1 MYFIDFLK
9 KVFNLKNIGIIIW
22 IIINLFIIISFLL
35 LKKGV
40 SNTSEAVEVLIK
52 GIVIYEVFV
61 TLALSP
67 IGEMIFRLINGCKK
81 ISNPVM
87 SNRLMSLFNEVYEK
101 AKLKDP
107 DLSEKIKLYIVDQSY
122 PNAFALGRNTVCI
135 TSGLLY
141 LNDDEIKGIFAHEF
155 AHLLN
160 KDTDTILLIYV
171 GNLTALIMFMLLRGI
186 LFIVGEAFS
195 ENDLSTTKFNITYTT
210 IIGLYAKLGITL
222 VNYSSENREFEAD
235 KFAYDLGYGKELRD
249 ALKKLQIEKIK
260 PLGFVANLMSTHPET
275 YLRIEKLNRY
285 LSKVLDRNSSKSI
298 NESLNTEVNTN
309 NIKNKPINNGII
321 FIDENIENIEKNI
334 NYQKIKNKKIN
345 ILDNSTKKNNDKILY
360 MGLFFLNLGI
370 FGQIFLLL
378 TLVLGCLMLGLDG
391 VLDDIERYL
400 RRDEN
405 SYTSYTII
413 MIIFFILLMILV
425 VLISIKL
432 IKENRMNKLKIINN
446 LLIITIYFILGC
458 KFLSLLDASFV
469 IIYGNVLFLISIV
482 TTGILA
488 FKRDVQNKKKEF
500 NKVVK

>member
-1 MYFIDFLK
+1 MYFINFFK
-9 KVFNLKNIGIIIW
+9 KIFKLKNIGIITW
-22 IIINLFIIISFLL
+22 IVINLLIIISFFL
-35 LKKGV
+35 LKKRV
-40 SNTSEAVEVLIK
+40 SNISEAAAILIK

-67 IGEMIFRLINGCKK
+67 IGEMIFRLINSCKK

-107 DLSEKIKLYIVDQSY
+107 NLSEKIKLYMVDQPY

-141 LNDDEIKGIFAHEF
+141 LNDNEIKGIFAHEF

-195 ENDLSTTKFNITYTT
+195 ENALNTTKFNITYTT

-249 ALKKLQIEKIK
+249 ALTELQREKIK
-260 PLGFVANLMSTHPET
+260 PSGFVANLMSTHPET
-275 YLRIEKLNRY
+275 YLRIEKLNKY
-285 LSKVLDRNSSKSI
+285 LSEVLDRNSSKSI
-298 NESLNTEVNTN
+298 NESLNTEVNTD
-309 NIKNKPINNGII
+309 NIKKKPINNGII

-334 NYQKIKNKKIN
+334 NYQKVKNKKIN

-370 FGQIFLLL
+370 FGPIFLFSILDS
-378 TLVLGCLMLGLDG
+378 GCLMLGLYD
-391 VLDDIERYL
+391 VMDDIMRY
-400 RRDEN
+400 RDEIMGI
-405 SYTSYTII
+405 YLYI

-425 VLISIKL
+425 LLISIKL
-432 IKENRMNKLKIINN
+432 IKENRIDKLKIINN
-446 LLIITIYFILGC
+446 LLIITLYFILGC
-458 KFLSLLDASFV
+458 AFLSLLDGDFV
-469 IIYGNVLFLISIV
+469 FIYGHVLFLISIV

-488 FKRDVQNKKKEF
+488 FRRDVQNKKK
-500 NKVVK
+500 